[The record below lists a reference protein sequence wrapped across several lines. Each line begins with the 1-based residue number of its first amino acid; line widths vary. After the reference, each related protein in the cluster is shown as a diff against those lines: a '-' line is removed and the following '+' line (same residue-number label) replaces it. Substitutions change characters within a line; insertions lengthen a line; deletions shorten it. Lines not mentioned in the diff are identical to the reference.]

1 MKDKTKEGVNM
12 AAEGKMNSILGQGC
26 KITGTMEITEG
37 TVRVDGEFEGTISCP
52 ETLVVGKDGR
62 VKADIQVKHAII
74 GGTVLGN
81 IEADDKLELQSGSR
95 LEGDIRT
102 KRLVIDEGVF
112 FEGNCSMSPD
122 KKPSEKMPGIKR
134 GTEENKNKTDQQ
146 KKQEKDE
153 EQDKKKKGVW
163 SR

>member
-1 MKDKTKEGVNM
+1 
-12 AAEGKMNSILGQGC
+12 
-26 KITGTMEITEG
+26 
-37 TVRVDGEFEGTISCP
+37 
-52 ETLVVGKDGR
+52 
-62 VKADIQVKHAII
+62 
-74 GGTVLGN
+74 VLGN

-122 KKPSEKMPGIKR
+122 KKPSSEKLPGMKS
-134 GTEENKNKTDQQ
+134 GSEQNKDKQQQDQA
-146 KKQEKDE
+146 KKED

>member
-1 MKDKTKEGVNM
+1 M
-12 AAEGKMNSILGQGC
+12 ASEGKMNSILGKGC

-37 TVRVDGEFEGTISCP
+37 TVRIDGEFEGTISCP

-62 VKADIQVKHAII
+62 VKADIQVKHAVI

-112 FEGNCSMSPD
+112 FEGSCSMSPD
-122 KKPSEKMPGIKR
+122 KKPANKISQ
-134 GTEENKNKTDQQ
+134 GTKN
-146 KKQEKDE
+146 E
-153 EQDKKKKGVW
+153 EQNSRKEEEKKKKKGVW
-163 SR
+163 SK

>member
-1 MKDKTKEGVNM
+1 M

-37 TVRVDGEFEGTISCP
+37 TVRIDGEFEGTVSCP

-122 KKPSEKMPGIKR
+122 KKPSEKFPGVKS
-134 GTEENKNKTDQQ
+134 GTVENKKEQDQP
-146 KKQEKDE
+146 KKEE

>member
-1 MKDKTKEGVNM
+1 M

-37 TVRVDGEFEGTISCP
+37 TVRIDGEFEGTISCP

-122 KKPSEKMPGIKR
+122 KKPSSEKLPGMKS
-134 GTEENKNKTDQQ
+134 GSEQNKDKQQQDQA
-146 KKQEKDE
+146 KKEE